1 MPLILRAER
10 DCSYDSPD
18 HLVPWGTRW
27 DRSTNGRFNEKLW
40 LLYPPTQV
48 VKVLDLGCS
57 GGDFVK
63 SCIDDGHFAVGIE
76 GSTFSKDHKRSAWA
90 IIPDYLFTCDI
101 TRPFQLY
108 FQVNSEEQKVKF
120 DVVTAWEVIEHI
132 KEEDLPTL
140 GANVHEHLRPGGLWI
155 LSVANS
161 EDIRGGVRLH
171 QTVKPRVWWREKFI
185 SLGFELLEAH
195 RSYFARQYV
204 RGARIDNDESFHF
217 VLTNDGRTAPG
228 IPKVPLVDKAYDVWT
243 GSKPQRLLR
252 MLATGAPRSSMW
264 S

>member
-10 DCSYDSPD
+10 DCAYDSPD

-40 LLYPPTQV
+40 LLYPQTQV

-63 SCIDDGHFAVGIE
+63 SCIDDGQFAVGIE

-101 TRPFQLY
+101 SRPFQLSLMKG
-108 FQVNSEEQKVKF
+108 SEEEKVKF
-120 DVVTAWEVIEHI
+120 DVVTSWEVLEHI
-132 KEEDLPTL
+132 REEDLATL
-140 GANVHEHLRPGGLWI
+140 TASVNAHLSPGGLWI
-155 LSVANS
+155 MSIANE
-161 EDIRGGVRLH
+161 EDVQGGVRLH
-171 QTVKPRVWWREKFI
+171 QTVKPRAWWRDKFV
-185 SLGFELLEAH
+185 SLKFTPLEAH

-204 RGARIDNDESFHF
+204 RGVRIDNEKHFHF
-217 VLTNDGRTAPG
+217 VLTNDVRMAPA
-228 IPKVPLVDKAYDVWT
+228 IPKVPLAEKAYDIWA

-252 MLATGAPRSSMW
+252 MLTIGAPRSSMW